1 MYPRARITRQLN
13 PAKLTDEEKQTV
25 KQQIEAFHCYESLIE
40 GGDYYRLDEGE
51 EDYTAWMVVS
61 PDQSEALVSLVVTHV
76 RSNGKFP
83 FVRLQGLKAD
93 AVYRREDTGETVM
106 GAALLQGIS
115 FGQMHGD
122 YPAAQVRLKE
132 MKNEK

>member
-1 MYPRARITRQLN
+1 
-13 PAKLTDEEKQTV
+13 
-25 KQQIEAFHCYESLIE
+25 
-40 GGDYYRLDEGE
+40 
-51 EDYTAWMVVS
+51 MVVS
-61 PDQSEALVSLVVTHV
+61 PDQSEALVSLVDTHV

-93 AVYRREDTGETVM
+93 AVYRREDTGETVT

-122 YPAAQVRLKE
+122 YPAVQVRLKV
-132 MKNEK
+132 MKNEE